1 MSKMYKPLFQSI
13 KQLIEQAKTAITR
26 NVNTTLL
33 LTNFRIGQMIVED
46 EQNGKEWAGY
56 VKETLKKL
64 SAQLNAEFERG
75 YSIDNL

>member
-1 MSKMYKPLFQSI
+1 M
-13 KQLIEQAKTAITR
+13 
-26 NVNTTLL
+26 L

-46 EQNGKEWAGY
+46 EQNGKVWAGY